1 MSAKTIIIPAIDLMD
16 GKCVRLTQGDY
27 GQKKEYSADPLD
39 MARQYEDCGITRLHV
54 VDLDGAKAKKPC
66 NLAVLEKIAG
76 RTSLDV
82 EWGGGI
88 KDSAALESA
97 LDAGADRIICGSI
110 AVDDRLEF
118 TTWLSEY
125 GPSQIVLGADVRDG
139 KVATHGWLKDSGLPL
154 EELMGWHVPEGLSQ
168 MICTDIS
175 KDGMLQGPDF
185 DFYVGLKEAWPTVD
199 VTLSGG
205 ISCMTD
211 IDRAA
216 ECGLHSVIVG
226 KAIYEGKISL
236 KEIESW
242 LLKG

>member
-66 NLAVLEKIAG
+66 NLAVLEKIAA

-154 EELMGWHVPEGLSQ
+154 EELMGWYVPEGLRQ

-205 ISCMTD
+205 ISCMAD
-211 IDRAA
+211 IERAA

>member
-1 MSAKTIIIPAIDLMD
+1 MEDMSGKID
-16 GKCVRLTQGDY
+16 G
-27 GQKKEYSADPLD
+27 
-39 MARQYEDCGITRLHV
+39 V
-54 VDLDGAKAKKPC
+54 VDGGPCTVGVESTILDLTCQPP
-66 NLAVLEKIAG
+66 
-76 RTSLDV
+76 
-82 EWGGGI
+82 
-88 KDSAALESA
+88 
-97 LDAGADRIICGSI
+97 
-110 AVDDRLEF
+110 RL
-118 TTWLSEY
+118 LRP
-125 GPSQIVLGADVRDG
+125 G
-139 KVATHGWLKDSGLPL
+139 GLPL
-154 EELMGWHVPEGLSQ
+154 EELMGWYVPEGLSQ

>member
-1 MSAKTIIIPAIDLMD
+1 MSAKTIIIPAIDLID
-16 GKCVRLTQGDY
+16 GRCVRLTQGDY

-39 MARQYEDCGITRLHV
+39 MAKQYEDCGITRLHV

-66 NLAVLEKIAG
+66 NLSVLERIAA

-88 KDSAALESA
+88 KDSSALQSA

-139 KVATHGWLKDSGLPL
+139 KVATHGWLKDSGLSL
-154 EELMGWHVPEGLSQ
+154 EELMGWYVPEGLSQ

-185 DFYVGLKEAWPTVD
+185 DFYVSLKNAWPQVD

-205 ISCMTD
+205 IGSMAD
-211 IDRAA
+211 VLKAA
-216 ECGLHSVIVG
+216 ELGLHSVIIG

-242 LLKG
+242 LQRG